1 MKWKKNLK
9 LEISVAPRVKNPIF
23 EDEEK
28 SKQLTRLL
36 KSKNPQDLELANR
49 LIKNMVKQVGVLSI
63 NFND

>member
-1 MKWKKNLK
+1 MTYFSSPQK
-9 LEISVAPRVKNPIF
+9 LEISVAPRPKNPIF

-49 LIKNMVKQVGVLSI
+49 IIKNMVKQVLVFVSI
-63 NFND
+63 

>member
-1 MKWKKNLK
+1 MYKIK
-9 LEISVAPRVKNPIF
+9 LEINVAPRPKNPIF

-49 LIKNMVKQVGVLSI
+49 IIKNMVKQVDLEINLSL
-63 NFND
+63 